1 MTFKDF
7 KDMMARNYDLVRL
20 SEAGSVT
27 LVAMIVFAFACTMRI
42 VIQSETVRR
51 VLHLTKHEEVRKVE
65 PPKPVVLP
73 KDIPVKIPPRV
84 ERLQKLNERITVRRD
99 IKSKFKPKPVTMQ
112 RKTKVD
118 FKSLKDIGSSVRGQM
133 GLDYANRF
141 GVEGQGT
148 GIRATIEQFVIVQFQ
163 GGDWDCECHHK
174 QGQVDLTKGSIPNLI
189 REIERRTTIQV
200 INKVPIAVRADSP
213 EIHKSP
219 FVYFTGR
226 KEFTL
231 TESEVENLQAYLLQ
245 GGAIV
250 ANSALPGRGSRFD
263 IAFRREMKRVIP
275 NLDFKPI
282 GAKHRIMNAF
292 MSFSQIPPGL
302 NYWTE
307 PVETIEIDG
316 RTAVIYNLN
325 DYGDL
330 MLATVDETGN
340 ALKTGLSAADP
351 TYRFEGPMN
360 DTLQRH
366 WLRNLFENSDDFAT
380 VRDGYMMNINFLT
393 YLLTR

>member
-1 MTFKDF
+1 
-7 KDMMARNYDLVRL
+7 
-20 SEAGSVT
+20 
-27 LVAMIVFAFACTMRI
+27 
-42 VIQSETVRR
+42 
-51 VLHLTKHEEVRKVE
+51 
-65 PPKPVVLP
+65 
-73 KDIPVKIPPRV
+73 
-84 ERLQKLNERITVRRD
+84 
-99 IKSKFKPKPVTMQ
+99 
-112 RKTKVD
+112 
-118 FKSLKDIGSSVRGQM
+118 M

-148 GIRATIEQFVIVQFQ
+148 GIRATIEQFLIVQFQ

-200 INKVPIAVRADSP
+200 VNKVPVAVRADSP

-226 KEFTL
+226 KDFTL

-282 GAKHRIMNAF
+282 DVKHRIMSAF
-292 MSFSQIPPGL
+292 MAFAQIPPGL

-307 PVETIEIDG
+307 PVEVIEIEG